1 MWSDLSNLV
10 FTCVCIHMWKS
21 PDIFRWQFL
30 PLTMFETGSL
40 LQLWS
45 CQDSWPRSFERF
57 CCLHLLSGLPV
68 LLCLVFSWHAEQTLY
83 TVHLLACNIVIFFFS
98 AVLKWFTC
106 FPLFFWFFLP
116 ETYMIPLKESN
127 WYFSVACCFS
137 LSLSIDWSYFYH
149 CLLFSSA

>member
-68 LLCLVFSWHAEQTLY
+68 LLCLVFSWHAEQMLY
-83 TVHLLACNIVIFFFS
+83 TVHLLACNIVIFFF
-98 AVLKWFTC
+98 L
-106 FPLFFWFFLP
+106 
-116 ETYMIPLKESN
+116 
-127 WYFSVACCFS
+127 
-137 LSLSIDWSYFYH
+137 LSLNGLLASPYFFDSSYQKHTWFLWKNQTDTF
-149 CLLFSSA
+149 LLRAVFHFH